1 MDRIQSY
8 LDDLGRRLRLAPAS
22 TERLLEET
30 AAHLQDAADRH
41 EAAGLTRADAELQAV
56 ADFGTAG
63 EVAREANG
71 GLVALGGRLSLAAA
85 QLGAAVSA
93 TVLLAT
99 VLARL
104 LARVTS
110 TGWVYGL
117 PAQAHPSSA
126 TIAHW
131 LQVQPTATTWRQ
143 AGALENAS
151 DSLVLRGG
159 FAALVLIASVVFVF
173 LARRR
178 VGRLERRVVPAAGL
192 AAFGGATLFLVVGGF
207 TQAFGLVE
215 WGRGQWFADAA
226 VALVAAIGYA
236 VTSLRLAQ
244 RATA

>member
-8 LDDLGRRLRLAPAS
+8 LDDLGGRLRLAPAAA
-22 TERLLEET
+22 ERLLEET
-30 AAHLQDAADRH
+30 AAHLQDAADAH
-41 EAAGLTRADAELQAV
+41 EAAGLTRAEAELA
-56 ADFGTAG
+56 ALDRFGTAG
-63 EVAREANG
+63 EVARDANG
-71 GLVALGGRLSLAAA
+71 GLVALTGRLSLAAA
-85 QLGAAVSA
+85 QLATAVSA
-93 TVLLAT
+93 TVLVAT

-110 TGWVYGL
+110 TSWVYGL
-117 PAQAHPSSA
+117 PAQVHPSSA

-159 FAALVLIASVVFVF
+159 FAALVLIAAVAFV
-173 LARRR
+173 LIVRHR

-192 AAFGGATLFLVVGGF
+192 AAFACATVFLVAGGF

-215 WGRGQWFADAA
+215 WGRGQWFCDAA
-226 VALVAAIGYA
+226 AALVAAIGCA
-236 VTSLRLAQ
+236 VTSVRRAQ